1 MSFRARGRHRKPS
14 THARTIG
21 LATAPLVA
29 LIPLAAAPAAEAATT
44 GTWDRL
50 ARCESG
56 GNWNINTGN
65 GYYGGLQFSYGTWL
79 SNGGGRYA
87 KYAHRASKGEQI
99 AVAERLLDDRG
110 WSPWP
115 ACSRKLGLDRSDAK
129 GSPNGTPERASRS
142 TARKAPSKKKA
153 TSTKSHR
160 AASPSAT
167 KKKAVRSKAKPVSA
181 RRASGK
187 IYTVRRGDT
196 LSGIAARR
204 DVPGGW
210 QKIYRINRA
219 TIGKN
224 PGLIRPGQRLALR

>member
-14 THARTIG
+14 HHARTIG

-29 LIPLAAAPAAEAATT
+29 MIPLATAPAAEAATT
-44 GTWDRL
+44 NTWDRL

-87 KYAHRASKGEQI
+87 QYAHRASKSEQI

-142 TARKAPSKKKA
+142 TARKAPAKA
-153 TSTKSHR
+153 KSSHSHK
-160 AASPSAT
+160 ASGAT
-167 KKKAVRSKAKPVSA
+167 KKKAVRSKAKPVST
-181 RRASGK
+181 RRATGK
-187 IYTVRRGDT
+187 VYTVRRGDT

-204 DVPGGW
+204 DLPGGW
-210 QKIYRINRA
+210 QKLYRMNRA

-224 PGLIRPGQRLALR
+224 PGLIRPGQRLSLR